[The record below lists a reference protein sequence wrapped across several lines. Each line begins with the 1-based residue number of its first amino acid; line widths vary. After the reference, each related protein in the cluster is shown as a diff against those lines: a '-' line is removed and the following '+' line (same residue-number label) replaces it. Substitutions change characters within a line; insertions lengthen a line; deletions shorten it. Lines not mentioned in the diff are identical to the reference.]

1 MINTVNSKMRVHY
14 TNANNNCNKLNNNKD
29 NYFEWINIKECGK
42 LLFHI
47 HQYYAVQQALKEKRY

>member
-1 MINTVNSKMRVHY
+1 MRVHY